1 MAENKKDSFTFS
13 DKIKNSKPAFNPF
26 SKRVSS
32 KVGNNGKPKKTLF
45 ERTRR
50 DAPFFVA
57 AAAALLMLPFLYKYS
72 GSVEDGA
79 IITPGTDSVFE
90 PDRSG
95 FDPSIEDPSAQI
107 AQLSVRDPLSLI
119 KGWGDPEPA
128 PSMGSY
134 DRDGLDDTYTPPTP
148 RSSYRDDY
156 RPQVPANTRA
166 SFQRNTPAPTKVN
179 PLGSASMNF
188 RGGGGGF
195 GRFGGANLK
204 TAAKVSSAPAPKAG
218 VKPVS
223 LQPLRSAGNPSRS
236 YFGQGSAA
244 QARASRDAM
253 GKANALQALN
263 DAMYDPLKANQAPLG
278 GLGGGDFVGGAG
290 AGKWDPHSEYKGIT
304 PWWWDMMKQQ
314 EMEKWKWEYF
324 LWRKGLV
331 EPLIKGLADM
341 TLKFVDP
348 FLSCLITA
356 TDDWSMGSMG
366 GRSASGGAPG
376 KCNINDGSQSYTMEE
391 WCAANK
397 DSDHYA
403 ETCANEDNFE
413 SACLSGRIGGTSV
426 KEGKDNNIDHN
437 TWDDPAPATGKLSW
451 FGNRRKCLTGYA
463 GKMETAFTGT
473 DKQVLEAYNCEQ
485 MANHTF
491 MMKPGAK
498 YSEDEGYDE
507 AFHIVIAKN
516 VEIDGKMLCEADKTK
531 DGLNVA
537 GVTRNGYQGS
547 ASRKKANR
555 SKQRSEDPKNNV
567 GDNYKVTGDDK
578 GHKQD
583 KNYMYDYEGKGFAEE
598 YADHCVIYW
607 AKGRSFDYEEY
618 KALLGNAQKAAM
630 LDETGFNMTQGA
642 EQGTVARARVSIS
655 ESGSYKKPDEIVWG
669 NVDTAIFADRIIPVA
684 IEGYV
689 MKKNPFDGAS
699 GMRKALP
706 MMYKDFIAEYVAGQD
721 GAATH
726 CEWSKF
732 NITAKNIVSLGDIH
746 AVLAY
751 DPEDYGNKPEDKIKV
766 TVEIVG
772 EGLTPI
778 QVDAARTHST
788 EEDNGAGA
796 SVFRAPLSAQQ
807 LEALT
812 TYFAA
817 ATSEAP
823 KTIVAKWLAKEGDQE
838 STDTAEYSSTTPSVE
853 MTAVPPGI
861 NPTNP
866 ETLTDK
872 TKPYL
877 LLSREVSAIPTELE
891 GHRILNVQSGR
902 FEVKKADAG
911 KLLAGLSEDSK
922 QRLNSARLDTRSS
935 NAAATFMTQVVN
947 EFNALNEEKRK
958 GTFMFDSYNEGIFLA
973 EFVDAMYIAKS
984 VLQKTEV
991 PRAAVC
997 TMVRGV
1003 ALSSEDTQGKAVGL
1017 EMTNTFGAAAIYI
1030 GLDSAYYPNQYVK
1043 KDGHMVE
1050 DPRFSG
1056 DPYHWGNYV
1065 SCASGVYSSVKRQI
1079 EAVKVGGKYP
1089 LASMVSGIISPIAVE
1104 GLTCSPKTIVDDNR
1118 EKYVKTYNDI
1128 LFANEGNCDQLTGNM
1143 PIQDALDYVS
1153 KVAQLGLNYK
1163 PKAVLSS
1170 GGGSDVGGRN
1180 GNSPRDGGS
1189 RI

>member
-148 RSSYRDDY
+148 RSSYRDNY
-156 RPQVPANTRA
+156 RSQRPSSTRA
-166 SFQRNTPAPTKVN
+166 SFQRSTPAPTKVN

-376 KCNINDGSQSYTMEE
+376 KCNLYDGDTGYTMAE
-391 WCAANK
+391 WCEKFKNNSSHA
-397 DSDHYA
+397 SHYA
-403 ETCANEDNFE
+403 ETCASEENFK
-413 SACLSGRIGGTSV
+413 SACITGKIGGASV
-426 KEGKDNNIDHN
+426 EQAKNNDNEVDAN
-437 TWDDPAPATGKLSW
+437 TWDEPAPATGKLSW

-473 DKQVLEAYNCEQ
+473 DTQVLEAYNCEQ

-491 MMKPGAK
+491 VLKPGAK

-516 VEIDGKMLCEADKTK
+516 VQINGKRLCEAEKIDAGFSVVGLDSGDAGKGAASVKKSDAKVMHTSKDNATNDHFRVQNGQKGMYNTRLSEHKYANECVIYLAEGKTF
-531 DGLNVA
+531 NH
-537 GVTRNGYQGS
+537 
-547 ASRKKANR
+547 
-555 SKQRSEDPKNNV
+555 
-567 GDNYKVTGDDK
+567 DNYKFLLEEAQKSVVVDET
-578 GHKQD
+578 D
-583 KNYMYDYEGKGFAEE
+583 KNLHRGVGSSNGSVYSTTTVKNPKGVNWNDQQIGQFK
-598 YADHCVIYW
+598 D
-607 AKGRSFDYEEY
+607 K
-618 KALLGNAQKAAM
+618 L
-630 LDETGFNMTQGA
+630 
-642 EQGTVARARVSIS
+642 
-655 ESGSYKKPDEIVWG
+655 
-669 NVDTAIFADRIIPVA
+669 IPVA

-689 MKKNPFDGAS
+689 MKKNPFDGMRK
-699 GMRKALP
+699 MRKALP
-706 MMYKDFIAEYVAGQD
+706 MMYKDFIANYIEGQD
-721 GAATH
+721 GDSALCDWTD
-726 CEWSKF
+726 F
-732 NITAKNIVSLGDIH
+732 NITAKNIVNLRDIH

-751 DPEDYGNKPEDKIKV
+751 DPEVYGNKPEEKITV

-772 EGLTPI
+772 DGLTPPI
-778 QVDAARTHST
+778 QVAAARTHST

-796 SVFRAPLSAQQ
+796 SVFRAPLNQAQ
-807 LEALT
+807 LDALT
-812 TYFAA
+812 AYFAD
-817 ATSEAP
+817 ATAEAP
-823 KTIVAKWLAKEGDQE
+823 KTIVAKWLAKEKDQE
-838 STDTAEYSSTTPSVE
+838 SRDTAEYSSTIPNVE
-853 MTAVPPGI
+853 MTDVPPGI
-861 NPTNP
+861 NPTDP

-877 LLSREVSAIPTELE
+877 LLSREVSAISTELE

-902 FEVKKADAG
+902 FEVQKADAA
-911 KLLAGLSEDSK
+911 KLFPNLSDDSKDSK

-935 NAAATFMTQVVN
+935 NKAAEFMTDVVN
-947 EFNALNEEKRK
+947 GFNALDAGKRK

-1003 ALSSEDTQGKAVGL
+1003 ALSSEDTQGKAAGL

-1043 KDGHMVE
+1043 KGNNMVV

-1065 SCASGVYSSVKRQI
+1065 SCTNGGVYSSVKEQI
-1079 EAVKVGGKYP
+1079 EAVKVRGQYP
-1089 LASMVSGIISPIAVE
+1089 LASMVNGKINHIKVE
-1104 GLTCSPKTIVDDNR
+1104 GLSCSPATIVDDNR
-1118 EKYVKTYNDI
+1118 RTYVETYNDI
-1128 LFANEGNCDQLTGNM
+1128 LFANEGKCDQLIGNM
-1143 PIQDALDYVS
+1143 PIQDALDYVTR
-1153 KVAQLGLNYK
+1153 VAELGLNYK
-1163 PKAVLSS
+1163 PRAVASS
-1170 GGGSDVGGRN
+1170 GNGSDPGGSNGSSQRGGV
-1180 GNSPRDGGS
+1180 S
-1189 RI
+1189 RT